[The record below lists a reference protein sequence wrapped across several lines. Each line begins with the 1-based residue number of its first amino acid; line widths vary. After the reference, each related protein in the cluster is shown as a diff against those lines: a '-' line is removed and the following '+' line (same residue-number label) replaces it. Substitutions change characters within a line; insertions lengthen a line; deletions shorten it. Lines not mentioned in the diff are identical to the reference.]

1 MADADSW
8 AEQGKDTESA
18 APIGRVSSSVDSS
31 SRVLV
36 TISEKLRE
44 GDDWIEHKAWVP
56 EAEEEEDP
64 MKELRAARRKAN
76 SIFDEV
82 GRNR

>member
-1 MADADSW
+1 M
-8 AEQGKDTESA
+8 
-18 APIGRVSSSVDSS
+18 
-31 SRVLV
+31 LV
-36 TISEKLRE
+36 TIFEKLRE

-76 SIFDEV
+76 SIFDEI